1 MRWTNAGAQLHN
13 QVARLRSEVCA
24 HLRDRIRDNAQLGPF
39 AAGMDETD
47 GRRFWIDNINRATI
61 GDMNAE
67 QNFALVCDD
76 SVATGELLARFN
88 WSIDNLN
95 FVSVNL
101 FRGKQRPTFHT
112 NFASNVSMRGVEP
125 SQCFGFI
132 VRNIDSS
139 DPPDESVP
147 ANAARPQRRK
157 LLDHRLLSR
166 RAISRDA
173 KRGRTI
179 SMTFRDAFRW
189 HRRHCPFRRFSTESR
204 AEPDR

>member
-1 MRWTNAGAQLHN
+1 MQRSAGFARSNAAPTKRCRSKKLSTSLVGSARCADRERRIAACLSKPEQREHSAGASFFDAVGIVKIDMTSGADAAVMNCVYALRAALFDNFRGEIDFVMRWTNAGAQLHN

-88 WSIDNLN
+88 
-95 FVSVNL
+95 
-101 FRGKQRPTFHT
+101 
-112 NFASNVSMRGVEP
+112 
-125 SQCFGFI
+125 
-132 VRNIDSS
+132 
-139 DPPDESVP
+139 
-147 ANAARPQRRK
+147 
-157 LLDHRLLSR
+157 
-166 RAISRDA
+166 
-173 KRGRTI
+173 
-179 SMTFRDAFRW
+179 
-189 HRRHCPFRRFSTESR
+189 
-204 AEPDR
+204 